1 MSSNDFFFLLV
12 QFLKVFRTE
21 WLISGVL
28 LLSLDRFRVLADSFR
43 DKPSELHRNNSRPE
57 KDILN
62 YAMYHN
68 GSAQARGFKTASIP
82 NESDFYSEDF
92 PLDTPRS

>member
-1 MSSNDFFFLLV
+1 MAHIR
-12 QFLKVFRTE
+12 VFVAVPGS
-21 WLISGVL
+21 IQSPGGQ
-28 LLSLDRFRVLADSFR
+28 LSRQAMGA
-43 DKPSELHRNNSRPE
+43 RPE

-68 GSAQARGFKTASIP
+68 GSAHARGFKTASIP
-82 NESDFYSEDF
+82 NESDFYSDDF

>member
-1 MSSNDFFFLLV
+1 MAHIRGFVAVPGSIQSPGGQLSRQAIGATSS
-12 QFLKVFRTE
+12 
-21 WLISGVL
+21 
-28 LLSLDRFRVLADSFR
+28 
-43 DKPSELHRNNSRPE
+43 NSRPE